1 MAEED
6 LTEDLT
12 VGSQAISER
21 SKYRTMAP
29 FNLKYPSTVGEGFD
43 SETNYNS
50 NESSEYAKLRSTG
63 EQTGIHQD
71 AIEPFM
77 FFEFMTLMTKNNS
90 NPDSFKKLTAAK
102 WKVENLGGTRDS
114 QYSQSWASIIEKSQE
129 TVEVT
134 ANGETVSQKAYNA
147 DQLFT
152 EFKKSKGYLDP
163 AIRIYD
169 GSVALYMPTDIQ
181 VNDSVMYNDNTR
193 KTFGT
198 IGGLTLDAFNTG
210 SAGSIAS
217 GKAAVGAGG
226 AAVGKGLEALFKKS
240 SSAALKSFGGVV
252 GGLAGVAGADI
263 IGDEFQRS
271 TGKASNAHEYMAYG
285 STAMRTFSFSW
296 TFLPDSKAESDSAA
310 AIIKHFRMAA
320 HATKN
325 DVVTINVP
333 DHVIV
338 SFHGSKDMIQLPP
351 LVIETVNV
359 TYNPNNSSFF
369 RHGNAPVEIGLTVSF
384 KEIVPIYRADV
395 TAGY

>member
-1 MAEED
+1 MPEQD
-6 LTEDLT
+6 LA
-12 VGSQAISER
+12 VGGTGISER

-77 FFEFMTLMTKNNS
+77 FFEFMTLMTKNNT
-90 NPDSFKKLTAAK
+90 NPDSFNSLEEAK
-102 WKVENLGGTRDS
+102 WKDQNLGGTKDS
-114 QYSQSWASIIEKSQE
+114 QYAQSWASIIEMSQE

-134 ANGETVSQKAYNA
+134 VEGVGITQKAYNA
-147 DQLFT
+147 DQLFK
-152 EFKKSKGYLDP
+152 EFKARKGYLDP
-163 AIRIYD
+163 AIRVYD

-181 VNDSVMYNDNTR
+181 VNDSVLYNDNSR

-198 IGGLTLDAFNTG
+198 IGGLTADAFNMD
-210 SAGSIAS
+210 SA
-217 GKAAVGAGG
+217 KAAATSKAGVGAAG
-226 AAVGKGLEALFKKS
+226 AVAGKGLEALFKKS

-252 GGLAGVAGADI
+252 GGLAGVAGADV
-263 IGDEFQRS
+263 IGDEYQRS

-285 STAMRTFSFSW
+285 STGMRTFSFTW
-296 TFLPDSKAESDSAA
+296 TFLPDSKAESQSATD
-310 AIIKHFRMAA
+310 IIKHFRMAA

-333 DHVIV
+333 DHVVV

-359 TYNPNNSSFF
+359 VYNPNNSSFF

-395 TAGY
+395 MAGY

>member
-1 MAEED
+1 MPEQD
-6 LTEDLT
+6 LA
-12 VGSQAISER
+12 VGGTGISER

-77 FFEFMTLMTKNNS
+77 FFEFMTLMTKNNT
-90 NPDSFKKLTAAK
+90 NPDSYTTLEEAIEKS
-102 WKVENLGGTRDS
+102 ENSGYARGA
-114 QYSQSWASIIEKSQE
+114 QSWANIIEKSQATKE
-129 TVEVT
+129 VEVEG
-134 ANGETVSQKAYNA
+134 GETVTQNVHNA
-147 DQLFT
+147 EELFK
-152 EFKKSKGYLDP
+152 EFKTYKGGKGYLDP
-163 AIRIYD
+163 AIRVYD

-181 VNDSVMYNDNTR
+181 VNDSVLYNDNSR

-198 IGGLTLDAFNTG
+198 IGGLTADAFNMD
-210 SAGSIAS
+210 SA
-217 GKAAVGAGG
+217 KAAATSKAGVGAAG
-226 AAVGKGLEALFKKS
+226 AVAGKGLEALFKKS

-252 GGLAGVAGADI
+252 GGLAGVAGADV
-263 IGDEFQRS
+263 IGDEYQRS

-285 STAMRTFSFSW
+285 STGMRTFSFTW
-296 TFLPDSKAESDSAA
+296 TFLPDSKAESQSATD
-310 AIIKHFRMAA
+310 IIKHFRMAA

-333 DHVIV
+333 DHVVV

-359 TYNPNNSSFF
+359 VYNPNNSSFF

-395 TAGY
+395 MAGY